1 MSSQD
6 ATFVTWFEALYG
18 RHSRDLS
25 FQELR
30 RSLTALSRIYT
41 AKRDRLSD
49 GAALTG
55 RGKRAAF
62 AVFYGPLHYLI
73 VQHAV
78 QQLGLDQAQAKG
90 AQAMTGPIV
99 DLGCGTGVA
108 SAAWA
113 QALATAQQ
121 AAAPHVLGLDVS
133 SWALEEAR
141 ANWRDLRLVGHGR
154 VARLHAGLL
163 PKEPRARAVVAAFAI
178 NELTD
183 EVRAEML
190 PSLLAAH
197 KRGSQLLI
205 VEPIARA
212 LTPWWPIWSRAF
224 TAAGG
229 KETLLRVRLRLP
241 ERMALLSRAAG
252 LDHQE
257 LTARCLSL
265 DACAR
270 PPQGDL

>member
-6 ATFVTWFEALYG
+6 TAFVTWFEALYR
-18 RHSRDLS
+18 RHSQELT

-30 RSLTALSRIYT
+30 RSLTALSKIYT
-41 AKRDRLSD
+41 QGRDRLAA

-62 AVFYGPLHYLI
+62 ALFYGPLHYLL
-73 VQHAV
+73 VRHAV
-78 QQLGLDQAQAKG
+78 DTLKLHLPKTD
-90 AQAMTGPIV
+90 GPIV

-113 QALATAQQ
+113 KACPGD
-121 AAAPHVLGLDVS
+121 APSVLGLDVS
-133 SWALEEAR
+133 SWALQEAR
-141 ANWRDLRLVGHGR
+141 FNWQHLGLRGQAR
-154 VARLHAGLL
+154 VARVHGGTLQQESNAQ
-163 PKEPRARAVVAAFAI
+163 AVVAAFAV
-178 NELTD
+178 NELD
-183 EVRAEML
+183 DNCRAELL

-197 KRGSQLLI
+197 RRGARVLI
-205 VEPIARA
+205 MEPIARS
-212 LTPWWPIWSRAF
+212 LTPWWPVWQQAF
-224 TAAGG
+224 EAAGG
-229 KETLLRVRLRLP
+229 QQTPLRLRLRLP

-265 DACAR
+265 PAPTLKESATH
-270 PPQGDL
+270 GAA